1 MPSRSPR
8 LPFPRQVV
16 TAIVVVHD
24 GDRWLPHCL
33 DAIRDQRRRPQR
45 LVVVD
50 TGSVDGSVEIVA
62 AAGDEIE
69 LVRLPRD
76 TGFGAAVTAGLAGAD
91 ASPRPRPPGPG
102 PAPSRPGHRAD
113 LAAPRRLPARARRV
127 VRAARGSRA
136 VAVGDGA
143 GLQADGPRR

>member
-76 TGFGAAVTAGLAGAD
+76 TGFGAAVTAGLAAAD
-91 ASPRPRPPGPG
+91 ASPGPRRRGPG
-102 PAPSRPGHRAD
+102 PQRDWLVPDDRPPPPHPVFGP
-113 LAAPRRLPARARRV
+113 LPGTRRGPAGPGGGRQT
-127 VRAARGSRA
+127 RG
-136 VAVGDGA
+136 
-143 GLQADGPRR
+143 P